1 MGKSSSSPDV
11 GNRERPTCIRDS
23 YGLSKEILAV
33 KVLSISVGLP
43 REVEWKGGTVSTAI
57 FKEPVAGS
65 VPLRRLNLEGDKQA
79 DLSVHGGPTKVVYTY
94 PSEHYDFW
102 RSELPEMDLDWG
114 VFGENFTTEGLE
126 EESIHIGDVFQLG
139 TTRLVVTEPRMPC
152 FKLAIRFGRTDI
164 VKRFLQSQRSGF
176 YFGVEQEGTVQA
188 GDEFERLSTDPH
200 QLKVA
205 DVTRLYTTEKG
216 NAELLKKA
224 VATSVLPESWRGY
237 FKHRLEMIE

>member
-1 MGKSSSSPDV
+1 M
-11 GNRERPTCIRDS
+11 
-23 YGLSKEILAV
+23 

-43 REVEWKGGTVSTAI
+43 REAEWKGKMVSTAI
-57 FKEPVAGS
+57 YKEPVSGP
-65 VPLRRLNLEGDKQA
+65 VLLGRLNLEGDRQA

-94 PSEHYDFW
+94 PSEHYKFW
-102 RSELPEMDLDWG
+102 RSELPEMELAWG
-114 VFGENFTTEGLE
+114 AFGENFTTEGLE
-126 EESIHIGDVFQLG
+126 EESVHIGDVFQLG

-152 FKLAIRFGRTDI
+152 FKLAIRFGRADI

-188 GDEFERLSTDPH
+188 GDEFERLSTDPQ

-205 DVTRLYTTEKG
+205 DVTRLYTTAKD
-216 NAELLKKA
+216 NVDLLLKA
-224 VATSVLPESWRGY
+224 VATSALPESWKGY